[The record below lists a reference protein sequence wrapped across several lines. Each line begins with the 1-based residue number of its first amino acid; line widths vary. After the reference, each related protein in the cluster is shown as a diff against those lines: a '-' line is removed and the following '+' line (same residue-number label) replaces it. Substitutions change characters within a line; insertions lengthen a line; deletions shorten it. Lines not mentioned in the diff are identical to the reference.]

1 MVWVWVNVCVCV
13 CVCGGGGGGGGGGGV
28 NVCVCVLCYSTAFMT
43 STLNHFTKLLTPFVD
58 SRVSYNS
65 TFSYMAMHAWCVSSV
80 CCDLTS

>member
-1 MVWVWVNVCVCV
+1 MWWVWVNVCVCV
-13 CVCGGGGGGGGGGGV
+13 GGGGGV
-28 NVCVCVLCYSTAFMT
+28 NVCVRVLCYSTAFMT

-65 TFSYMAMHAWCVSSV
+65 TFSYMAMRAWCVPSV